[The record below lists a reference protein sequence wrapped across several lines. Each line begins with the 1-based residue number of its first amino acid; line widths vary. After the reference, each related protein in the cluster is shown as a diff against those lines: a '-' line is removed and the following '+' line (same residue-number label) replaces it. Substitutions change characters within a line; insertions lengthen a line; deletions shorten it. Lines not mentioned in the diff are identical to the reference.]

1 MHRDDEAWMVLKGA
15 HGGWWDDSGR
25 GRQRPDR
32 GGSGWGWRVYTV
44 DWAFLGHLGT
54 TMRGTDA
61 TEISPNSQ
69 A

>member
-1 MHRDDEAWMVLKGA
+1 MILGEV
-15 HGGWWDDSGR
+15 
-25 GRQRPDR
+25 DR
-32 GGSGWGWRVYTV
+32 GQIVEALGGGGGVYTV